1 MGGSAYSR
9 GVAGRAATATVTF
22 LFVDLVGSTDLLH
35 RIGDD
40 ANDELTRR
48 YQGIMRE
55 AVERHGG
62 EVLRTMG
69 DGLTVVFEHSVAAA
83 LSTAIDMHRAI
94 DRMGRTDPL
103 LRLQIRVGLSVGEA
117 SKLEGDWSG
126 TPIFEAA
133 RLESKARP
141 GTILV
146 NDVMRVLIGNR
157 GGFEFTPVGAL
168 ELKGFP
174 EPLPAAEVAWEPDP
188 GRPEIPLASALEIGL
203 DWELVGRAAE
213 LARLTEAWAAA
224 AAGRPS
230 IVAVTGDGGVG
241 KTRLVA
247 ELAVAVQRG
256 GGGEAGGSD
265 DAGGGGVGG
274 GEAGGDDVVP
284 GGTVLYGRAGADP
297 GPPLGAFAE
306 ALRWWA
312 ASVPPDVLRSA
323 VGDDAPILVGVV
335 PSLAARLPELLGGG
349 VAADAAELA
358 DALARVM
365 DRATEATGAWLVIV
379 DAAHSAD
386 EATFDLM
393 TRITQGD
400 LAVLVVAVGR
410 EPGRFSGATQIE
422 LSGLDVEA
430 TGALLAEVTAH
441 AGVDDATEDVVAR
454 IHTETAGNPRLIIEA
469 GERLVTS
476 GAMGLAEGAGRDE
489 VVRRAITGVSPYKGL
504 LAYQADDAEDFFGR
518 DTDIAALLA
527 RVAASRLLAV
537 VGASGSGK
545 SSLVRAGLLPSLR
558 RGALAGSAE
567 WPQVLLNAGARPL
580 LELAAGVAAALN
592 QPAGEVMSA
601 LEAGGG
607 GLDEVLR
614 RADAGRGTGPAPAR
628 VVIVIDQ
635 FEEIFTACQDAAERE
650 RFAETLLHA
659 ATVPDGRALVIAVMR
674 SDFFGHCAEL
684 PGLAAALESSTVLL
698 GPMDEG
704 ALRAVIEGP
713 ARRADLT
720 LEPGL
725 ADAMIHDVA
734 GEPGG
739 LPLLSHALYE
749 TWERREH
756 RALTLAAYR
765 DAGGARGAIARTAEN
780 VYATVLDAD
789 QQAIARSLFLDLT
802 ELGEGTEDTRRR
814 ARRADLDERA
824 GGADRLDPVLDVL
837 VGSRL
842 VTVGD
847 DTVEVA
853 HEALIR
859 EWPRLRDWLDEDRET
874 LRALRHLSMAAGE
887 WDHGGRDPADLY
899 RGPRLVAALD
909 ASATAALTDRDQQF
923 LAASRDVEEAAA
935 RRQRVQNRRLR
946 RALVGVAILLVLALI
961 TGVVALQQR
970 SEANDQRATADARTA
985 DADFERLV
993 TQAVDLADSNP
1004 SLAFLLARE
1013 ANDQR
1018 DNPQSR
1024 SALLSTLQRNADFLG
1039 YSPTEGIPTGSTL
1052 VDDHTLAYGTRDGT
1066 LGFVDLDTGEAAGD
1080 PLALGDAPDDQI
1092 TVYVAEDPSRSP
1104 DDPVV
1109 AARADTGQV
1118 FVVDPAT
1125 HELVGDPID
1134 SDQAVLAFAA
1144 STRLGLIAAGREDG
1158 TTALFDLP
1166 DGGSAGEI
1174 PTQEDPTVVQAPSPV
1189 EGAND
1194 LYGAGDAI
1202 IDDGD
1207 PIALAFSPTE
1217 RRLALLRPDSSVEFW
1232 DPVTSDLIDA
1242 SERQDALY
1250 APDQGLLT
1258 YRPDG
1263 GQVFSFDVA
1272 VDQHTFQTVDT
1283 ATADV
1288 EWFDPAYSF
1297 GISAVYSGDGAQIL
1311 VADTGGTITPW
1322 DSGSGVRSRALV
1334 DPHLGAAA
1342 ALQLA
1347 NDGQEMVFTSRVEP
1361 AVGRWALDGGGPLIT
1376 PASGASGLL
1385 PQQIAPDSS
1394 TVLLT
1399 GAEIRSDYSVW
1410 DPLGGERLVDDPGY
1424 LLAGYSGD
1432 RTLVGFFE
1440 DLTAGQYDIDTQQR
1454 IPPEIELSIS
1464 GVTNAIISPQAGL
1477 VAIGYE
1483 DGRVIFYDRS
1493 GTQPFPPLE
1502 TPGAAYIQALSAD
1515 GGLVAITSVS
1525 DTGTVYDTH
1534 TGREVAGPVPGLAT
1548 AVFSADEESL
1558 LAGTSD
1564 GHLVELAL
1572 PSLQAVSPPFPP
1584 LGSRGTNVNTTDDGR
1599 MVEVVDSNNSVTIYD
1614 TVTRTQLG
1622 DAFVL
1627 GPPADTLNAELAP
1640 NGEFIVLGTDHGVET
1655 WDLVPDHWR
1664 DAACRLAGRNLTQEE
1679 WDTYL
1684 PNAGVYQTTCEE
1696 WPAGA

>member
-1 MGGSAYSR
+1 M
-9 GVAGRAATATVTF
+9 TF

-69 DGLTVVFEHSVAAA
+69 DGLVIVFEHSVAAA
-83 LSTAIDMHRAI
+83 LSTAVDMHRAI

-117 SKLEGDWSG
+117 SKLDGDWSG

-174 EPLPAAEVAWEPDP
+174 EPLPASEVAWEPDP
-188 GRPEIPLASALEIGL
+188 GRPEIPLASALEVGL
-203 DWELVGRAAE
+203 DWPLVGREVE
-213 LARLTEAWAAA
+213 LQRLRDAWVAA
-224 AAGRPS
+224 AAGEPS
-230 IVAVTGDGGVG
+230 IVAVTGDGGIG

-256 GGGEAGGSD
+256 GDGGEAAGSD
-265 DAGGGGVGG
+265 HPGGGAGGDDDAGDAGGGG
-274 GEAGGDDVVP
+274 AGGRAAVVP

-312 ASVPPDVLRSA
+312 ASVPPEVLRAA
-323 VGDDAPILVGVV
+323 VGDDAPVLVGVV

-410 EPGRFSGATQIE
+410 EPGRFAGADRIE
-422 LSGLDVEA
+422 LGGLDVDA
-430 TGALLAEVTAH
+430 TGALLGEVTAH
-441 AGVDDATEDVVAR
+441 AGVDDPTADVVTR
-454 IHTETAGNPRLIIEA
+454 THVETAGNPRLIIEA
-469 GERLVTS
+469 GERLVAS
-476 GAMGLAEGAGRDE
+476 GAMGLDAGAGRDE

-518 DTDIAALLA
+518 DTDVAALLA

-580 LELAAGVAAALN
+580 LELAAGVATALN

-607 GLDEVLR
+607 GLDDVLR
-614 RADAGRGTGPAPAR
+614 RAASGSGTAPAR

-635 FEEIFTACQDAAERE
+635 FEEIFTACQDDAERE

-756 RALTLAAYR
+756 RALTLAGYR

-780 VYATVLDAD
+780 VYATGLTAD
-789 QQAIARSLFLDLT
+789 QQQIARSLFLDLT

-814 ARRADLDERA
+814 AQRADLDERA
-824 GGADRLDPVLDVL
+824 GGADRLEPVLTVL

-874 LRALRHLSMAAGE
+874 LRALRHLSTAAAD

-923 LAASRDVEEAAA
+923 LAASRDVEEAEV

-946 RALVGVAILLVLALI
+946 RALAGVGVLLVCALI
-961 TGVVALQQR
+961 AGVVAFQQR

-985 DADFERLV
+985 DADFERLIS
-993 TQAVDLADSNP
+993 QSVDLAESNP
-1004 SLAFLLARE
+1004 SLAFLLARQ
-1013 ANDQR
+1013 ANAQR
-1018 DNPQSR
+1018 DNAASR
-1024 SALLSTLQRNADFLG
+1024 SALFTTLQRNRSFFG
-1039 YSPTEGIPTGSTL
+1039 YTPTDGVPTGATLRGDTL
-1052 VDDHTLAYGTRDGT
+1052 VYGTRDGMV
-1066 LGFVDLDTGEAAGD
+1066 GFSDLDSGQPVADTIAVGD
-1080 PLALGDAPDDQI
+1080 DPDALVHVFVADDQPAGRDE
-1092 TVYVAEDPSRSP
+1092 TV
-1104 DDPVV
+1104 VV
-1109 AARADTGQV
+1109 ARADTGEIV
-1118 FVVDPAT
+1118 RIDPRSHEVV
-1125 HELVGDPID
+1125 GRSID
-1134 SDQAVLAFAA
+1134 AGQPLFALAA
-1144 STRLGLIAAGREDG
+1144 SARLGLIAVGGEDG
-1158 TTALFDLP
+1158 TVALFDLESG
-1166 DGGSAGEI
+1166 DEAGVL
-1174 PTQEDPTVVQAPSPV
+1174 PAQTDPTNVEAPSPV
-1189 EGAND
+1189 DGANE

-1207 PIALAFSPTE
+1207 AVALAFSPTE
-1217 RRLALLRPDSSVEFW
+1217 RQLAVLRPDSSVEFW
-1232 DPVTSDLIDA
+1232 DPATRRMVVA
-1242 SERQDALY
+1242 SEPSAVKYEPEL
-1250 APDQGLLT
+1250 GELV

-1263 GQVFSFDVA
+1263 DQIIAFDNAVDPSLLAADPADGSIDWASFKLTDQGVFSPNGDVLY
-1272 VDQHTFQTVDT
+1272 V
-1283 ATADV
+1283 
-1288 EWFDPAYSF
+1288 
-1297 GISAVYSGDGAQIL
+1297 SA
-1311 VADTGGTITPW
+1311 TGGTVVGLDPSDGAPT
-1322 DSGSGVRSRALV
+1322 GVELDNR
-1334 DPHLGAAA
+1334 LGVLAGMS
-1342 ALQLA
+1342 LRDEQL
-1347 NDGQEMVFTSRVEP
+1347 VFTSGSE
-1361 AVGRWALDGGGPLIT
+1361 AAAGGLSVGRDGAIVTPLGDAT
-1376 PASGASGLL
+1376 VETL
-1385 PQQIAPDSS
+1385 PQQIAPDASS
-1394 TVLLT
+1394 VLLVDAHD
-1399 GAEIRSDYSVW
+1399 GPAQVW
-1410 DPLGGERLVDDPGY
+1410 DPVSGRAIVEHIDMRLGGY
-1424 LLAGYSGD
+1424 TGD
-1432 RTLVGFFE
+1432 RTLLGLFS
-1440 DLTAGQYDIDTQQR
+1440 DLTAGLYDIDAGHR
-1454 IPPEIELSIS
+1454 IPPPIEFDAT
-1464 GVTNAIISPQAGL
+1464 GFVNAIISRQTGF
-1477 VAIGYE
+1477 VAVGRE
-1483 DGRVIFYDRS
+1483 DGTIDFYAANGER
-1493 GTQPFPPLE
+1493 PFPSIQAD
-1502 TPGAAYIQALSAD
+1502 GAARIQALSND
-1515 GGLVAITSVS
+1515 GRLIFVASLS
-1525 DTGTVYDTH
+1525 GQGSVYDTH
-1534 TGREVAGPVPGLAT
+1534 TGELVAGPVSGVSAAIFRPDSE
-1548 AVFSADEESL
+1548 AVFVA
-1558 LAGTSD
+1558 AND
-1564 GHLVELAL
+1564 GGLEELAL
-1572 PSLQAVSPPFPP
+1572 PSLESIGEPFPDIKGVG
-1584 LGSRGTNVNTTDDGR
+1584 LNLNISDDGR
-1599 MVEVVDSNNSVTIYD
+1599 TLGVADLSNRYSVID
-1614 TVTRTQLG
+1614 TASRSVIGDPIQLG
-1622 DAFVL
+1622 SLVA
-1627 GPPADTLNAELAP
+1627 AQ
-1640 NGEFIVLGTDHGVET
+1640 NGELSPTGGFMVLSREDGVET

-1684 PNAGVYQTTCEE
+1684 PNAGSYQKTCEE